1 MQFEIR
7 NRYTE
12 SVQFTAEIDCA
23 EDAPASVKTGLA
35 VIWAAR
41 TGADLSGADL
51 SKARLGEA
59 DLSGADLREADL
71 READLSGAN
80 LRWARLSGADLSG
93 ADLSGANPR
102 EADLSGARLSGANL
116 SGADLSGADLSGANL
131 READLSGADLRG
143 ADLSVTDLRGARLSE
158 ADLSGA
164 NLSGANLRGAKDIP
178 VIAAAQTIITPEGQ
192 IVGWKKCRNG
202 IIVKLTIPAEARR
215 SNAAGRKCRAE
226 YADVS
231 EVIGAEVGI
240 STYDGMT
247 KYRVGQRVT
256 CDNWCEDRWQEC
268 AGGIHFFLT
277 RAEAEAY

>member
-12 SVQFTAEIDCA
+12 SVLFTAEIACA

-41 TGADLSGADL
+41 TGADL
-51 SKARLGEA
+51 
-59 DLSGADLREADL
+59 READL
-71 READLSGAN
+71 REANLRGARLSG
-80 LRWARLSGADLSG
+80 ARLSGADLSG
-93 ADLSGANPR
+93 AD
-102 EADLSGARLSGANL
+102 
-116 SGADLSGADLSGANL
+116 
-131 READLSGADLRG
+131 
-143 ADLSVTDLRGARLSE
+143 
-158 ADLSGA
+158 
-164 NLSGANLRGAKDIP
+164 LRGAKDIP

-277 RAEAEAY
+277 REEAEAY

>member
-12 SVQFTAEIDCA
+12 SVLFTAEIACT

-41 TGADLSGADL
+41 TGADLRD
-51 SKARLGEA
+51 
-59 DLSGADLREADL
+59 
-71 READLSGAN
+71 AN
-80 LRWARLSGADLSG
+80 LR
-93 ADLSGANPR
+93 
-102 EADLSGARLSGANL
+102 GANL
-116 SGADLSGADLSGANL
+116 SGADLSGADLREANLSEADLSGADL
-131 READLSGADLRG
+131 SEADLSGADLREATLSG
-143 ADLSVTDLRGARLSE
+143 ADLS
-158 ADLSGA
+158 
-164 NLSGANLRGAKDIP
+164 GAKDIP

-277 RAEAEAY
+277 REEAEAY